1 MPDSGSW
8 AAAWAATLAAAP
20 VAPVA
25 AGASILVGAALGAV
39 FFGGLWWTVQRGAAS
54 SAPVRWFLGSLAL
67 RTAIV
72 LAGFTIVGA
81 GQPVR
86 LGLCLL
92 GFVLARAIVLRTT
105 RPTPGAVAPPAC
117 RAPPCA

>member
-1 MPDSGSW
+1 M
-8 AAAWAATLAAAP
+8 LA
-20 VAPVA
+20 
-25 AGASILVGAALGAV
+25 GAALGAV

-54 SAPVRWFLGSLAL
+54 PAPARWFLGSLVV

-72 LAGFTIVGA
+72 LAGFYVVGA

-92 GFVLARAIVLRTT
+92 GFVLARAIVLRAT
-105 RPTPGAVAPPAC
+105 RPTPAAWRRRRPGHHHAPDTG
-117 RAPPCA
+117 